1 MEPAGAA
8 KFAARPECR
17 KVDGKAICRTDM
29 AKKATI
35 LATFGADA
43 ASYTTTTP
51 SFTGS
56 ERQSNSNCFYDLDGR
71 AFCS

>member
-1 MEPAGAA
+1 ME
-8 KFAARPECR
+8 
-17 KVDGKAICRTDM
+17 GKTVCRTDM

-35 LATFGADA
+35 LATFGAD
-43 ASYTTTTP
+43 SSTYTLSSP
-51 SFTGS
+51 SFTGA